1 MRHISTWHHPILK
14 ANHLL
19 HFFLIPLFHRQISWS
34 HMAKRQVRSK
44 AMPQFL
50 SRSLQFDFQLPVPAR
65 EDLQADGSQNGDY
78 SEMFWEDSDIL

>member
-1 MRHISTWHHPILK
+1 
-14 ANHLL
+14 
-19 HFFLIPLFHRQISWS
+19 
-34 HMAKRQVRSK
+34 MAKRQVRSK

-78 SEMFWEDSDIL
+78 SEMFWEDSDILWWH